1 MDDLDALKKQSKAV
15 DPAATAE
22 TLVETL
28 SETAESIRFL
38 AEVLLKE
45 KAGKQEIADD
55 LVKMSKNVD
64 DCARIAAIANMQ
76 REELEK
82 NLAEQ
87 KLLVAQLGEYF
98 KRMEIRS
105 GTLDT
110 TGAAGDRGEEK
121 Q

>member
-1 MDDLDALKKQSKAV
+1 MKDQELLKKKAKEV
-15 DPAATAE
+15 KPAATAK

-28 SETAESIRFL
+28 TETAESIRFL
-38 AEVLLKE
+38 ADVLLKE
-45 KAGKQEIADD
+45 KAGKKEIADD
-55 LVKMSKNVD
+55 LEKMARNVY

-98 KRMEIRS
+98 KKMEIRS
-105 GTLDT
+105 GKM
-110 TGAAGDRGEEK
+110 EEEP